1 MKLVVGLGNPGRKYV
16 GTRHNIGFEVISELA
31 RRHAMGMR
39 PKAKFEG
46 ELVETFY
53 NNEKICLLCPLTFMN
68 LSGKC
73 VKPVMDFYKMSPDD
87 LLVVCDDFNL
97 PVAKLR
103 FRPDGSAGGQN
114 GLNDII
120 RQLGTQKFARLRVG
134 IGKPPPEWDVSGYV
148 LGKFDKADFAEME
161 KSVKRA
167 ADGVQ
172 VWLEEG
178 VGVAMN
184 RYNSTPNQKPAKNK
198 PAKNKPAK
206 NEPAKNE
213 PAKETKH
220 KTSKESDEGRL
231 KQATLKTDPKAE
243 QGMKAE
249 QGDKGN
255 GSNEQSD

>member
-134 IGKPPPEWDVSGYV
+134 IGKPPPEWDISGYV

-178 VGVAMN
+178 IGVAMN
-184 RYNSTPNQKPAKNK
+184 RFNSTPNQKPAKNK
-198 PAKNKPAK
+198 PAKETEEAK
-206 NEPAKNE
+206 RE
-213 PAKETKH
+213 
-220 KTSKESDEGRL
+220 TSKESDEDRL
-231 KQATLKTDPKAE
+231 KQATVKTDLKAE

-249 QGDKGN
+249 RGMNAERGDKGN